1 MSKENITAQLANFR
15 AHADQ
20 HRRREVFEKISL
32 AFISRN
38 GNFSTAVVELLA
50 ERLLENCESFAV
62 RDTKKE
68 NSSVGEENAADEKR
82 QEGQEEL

>member
-1 MSKENITAQLANFR
+1 MSKENTTAQLINFR

-32 AFISRN
+32 AFIARS

-62 RDTKKE
+62 RDAKKE
-68 NSSVGEENAADEKR
+68 NPSIGDENATDEKR
-82 QEGQEEL
+82 QEG